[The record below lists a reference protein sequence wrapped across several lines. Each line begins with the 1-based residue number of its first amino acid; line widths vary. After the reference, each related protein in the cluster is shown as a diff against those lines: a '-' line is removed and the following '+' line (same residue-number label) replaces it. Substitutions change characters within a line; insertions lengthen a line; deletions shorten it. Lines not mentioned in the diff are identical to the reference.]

1 MEGREAVERE
11 VAETLA
17 AAMPDV
23 DLLEAVVVGPRGAGT
38 LRTVID
44 HPAGVDH
51 DLCAQVTKAL
61 ADAGMLDRYAIEV
74 SSPGPEPPLRTTEH
88 FTRALGSRIQIRIE
102 TEAGSLK
109 SRTGSLL
116 AADDESLS
124 LATAQGVLTVPRAT
138 VRRAKALEKSVA
150 DIPRSD
156 T

>member
-38 LRTVID
+38 LRVVID

-51 DLCAQVTKAL
+51 DLCARVTKAL

-138 VRRAKALEKSVA
+138 VRRAKALEKSMA